1 MRRAIRAI
9 THIDAAT
16 LMEANEIAWGR
27 LVFGSTVEVADG
39 KRRTSRSVR
48 YFDWDNPANNEFVA
62 VRQLRVAGTK
72 KAICPDIVA
81 YVNGIP
87 LAVIECKAP
96 TLGPEWLNEA
106 TDQLERYQELGE
118 RWHQQGAPHL
128 FHTVQMVVASC
139 GQRAFY
145 ATVGTPGR
153 WFAEW
158 KSMYPL
164 DEEQLAVQM
173 RARFRRELH
182 QQDTLLAGMFAPTS
196 LLDLTRNFVAYDPE
210 GGQRVK
216 KLARYQQYRAVNK
229 AMQRIISADD
239 PMKRGGVV
247 WHTQGSGNLSCGSRS
262 VRRQRNSTVPRSSW

>member
-1 MRRAIRAI
+1 MKSTSPKCPRSSFGSRRLQTHRGERACRRARYRAHDDPVGAPQQSLRRLNTWLRTTACAVRFGAI

-27 LVFGSTVEVADG
+27 LAFGSTVKSGRWQAPHEPVG
-39 KRRTSRSVR
+39 SG

-139 GQRAFY
+139 AS
-145 ATVGTPGR
+145 GR
-153 WFAEW
+153 STRRSAR
-158 KSMYPL
+158 
-164 DEEQLAVQM
+164 LAVGSPNGS
-173 RARFRRELH
+173 RCIR
-182 QQDTLLAGMFAPTS
+182 S
-196 LLDLTRNFVAYDPE
+196 TRNNSPS
-210 GGQRVK
+210 RC
-216 KLARYQQYRAVNK
+216 ARALGVNCISKTRCSPGCSHRRACL
-229 AMQRIISADD
+229 ISRATSS
-239 PMKRGGVV
+239 PMTPKV
-247 WHTQGSGNLSCGSRS
+247 GNG
-262 VRRQRNSTVPRSSW
+262 